1 MLGIKPLVNV
11 DLLSVRKDRIEYH
24 GSQNLASQVRLSL
37 YKTEQS
43 QKQSKDQKPKI
54 QNHFYMKPTILTV
67 LLTMATF
74 VGVQAQTMIAVQ
86 GDTGSSFYASLD
98 TAIVK
103 AHAGDY
109 IYLPGGNFT
118 VSKPIDKK
126 LHIVGVGFN
135 PDSCIATRITQVT
148 GSFTIKKGSDH
159 GSMTG
164 MKIGG
169 GFTFSLSTGESLNY
183 FSIERCDIGSDVNL
197 ATKSSQ
203 ILISECVLNGSVYGN
218 SSQGFQL
225 TKCIVSGNVYG
236 FIANSFADNNVFLG
250 GSFGGCFFRNNIFLS
265 YVASPDPSNTTVFQN
280 NSFRSTVSSLYNCHN
295 NIVASS
301 TDLFKNNQDYHVLA
315 TSAAHNAG
323 TDGTDLG
330 IYGTSS
336 PWKEG
341 SLPGNP
347 HIQKVQSKTVSTIDG
362 KLEVKTNIAAQD
374 Y

>member
-1 MLGIKPLVNV
+1 M
-11 DLLSVRKDRIEYH
+11 
-24 GSQNLASQVRLSL
+24 
-37 YKTEQS
+37 KT
-43 QKQSKDQKPKI
+43 
-54 QNHFYMKPTILTV
+54 TILTV
-67 LLTMATF
+67 VLTMASF
-74 VGVQAQTMIAVQ
+74 ACVQAQTMIAVQ
-86 GDTGSSFYASLD
+86 NDAGSTFYASLD

-118 VSKPIDKK
+118 ITKPIDKK
-126 LHIVGVGFN
+126 LHIVGVGHN
-135 PDSCIATRITQVT
+135 PDSCVATRITQVS

-159 GSMTG
+159 GTMTG

-169 GFTFSLSTGESLNY
+169 GITFSLSTGESLNY
-183 FSIERCDIGSDVNL
+183 FSIERCNIGSDVNL

-203 ILISECVLNGSVYGN
+203 ILISECVIYGSVSGS
-218 SSQGFQL
+218 SSQGFLL
-225 TKCIVSGNVYG
+225 TKCIISGGVNG
-236 FIANSFADNNVFLG
+236 FSANSFADNNVFLNT
-250 GSFGGCFFRNNIFLS
+250 SFSYSGCFFRNNIFLCS
-265 YVASPDPSNTTVFQN
+265 GSSLSGSNITTVFQN
-280 NSFRSTVSSLYNCHN
+280 NSFTSAVSSLYNWHN

-301 TDLFKNNQDYHVLA
+301 SDLFKNSQDYHVLP
-315 TSAAHNAG
+315 TSTAHNAG

-347 HIQKVQSKTVSTIDG
+347 HVQKVQSKTVSTIDG